1 MTTLEVFAPLT
12 CALPHEVAVGDDEA
26 ACRLTVDLQWL
37 ADQGVSVTHASLSDE
52 PGRFVEHDAV
62 RFLMT
67 ILGTDVLPVILVD
80 GLIRSHGRY
89 PDRRE
94 LAGWAGLDAEVDANG
109 TLTGPVRVEALT
121 EPVHVEAADEVATA
135 AQLTDDGGL
144 TAPDV
149 PVVPDELPTATAR
162 RRGAPRRTLSTASRS
177 RTAHVARRRAPGAA

>member
-12 CALPHEVAVGDDEA
+12 CARPHEVAVGDDEA

-37 ADQGVSVTHASLSDE
+37 TDQGVAVTHASLSEE

-94 LAGWAGLDAEVDANG
+94 LAAWAGLDAEVDGDG
-109 TLTGPVRVEALT
+109 TLTGPVHVEALT
-121 EPVHVEAADEVATA
+121 EAVHVEAADEVATA

-149 PVVPDELPTATAR
+149 PAVPDLPTAAAR

-177 RTAHVARRRAPGAA
+177 RTAHVARRRASGAA

>member
-1 MTTLEVFAPLT
+1 MTTIEVFAPLT
-12 CALPHEVAVGDDEA
+12 CARPHEVAVGDDEA

-37 ADQGVSVTHASLSDE
+37 TDQGVPVTHATLSDE

-94 LAGWAGLDAEVDANG
+94 LAAWAGLDAEVDGDG
-109 TLTGPVRVEALT
+109 TLTGPVPVEALT
-121 EPVHVEAADEVATA
+121 EVVHVEAADEVATA
-135 AQLTDDGGL
+135 AQLTDDGEL
-144 TAPDV
+144 IAPDV
-149 PVVPDELPTATAR
+149 PAVQGDLPTAALR
-162 RRGAPRRTLSTASRS
+162 RRGAPRTLSTASRS
-177 RTAHVARRRAPGAA
+177 RTAHVARRRASGAA

>member
-37 ADQGVSVTHASLSDE
+37 ADQGVPVTHATLSDE
-52 PGRFVEHDAV
+52 PGRFVERDAV

-80 GLIRSHGRY
+80 GLLRSHGRY
-89 PDRRE
+89 PDRDE
-94 LAGWAGLDAEVDANG
+94 LAAWTGVDPGVDGDGA
-109 TLTGPVRVEALT
+109 LTEPVRVEAAD
-121 EPVHVEAADEVATA
+121 EAATA
-135 AQLTDDGGL
+135 EHLTPEEGL
-144 TAPDV
+144 TAPET
-149 PVVPDELPTATAR
+149 PAVPDGLPTESAR
-162 RRGAPRRTLSTASRS
+162 RRADPRRSLSTASRS